1 MKNIFI
7 YFLIIYIPSFGQEIF
22 NEQIICDGNTREYII
37 YIPENYSNSSLPLLI
52 ALHGGGG
59 YAQEYMLYEAD
70 FRPVADTA
78 NFILVYPQALEDPN
92 DDLSTNWMHK
102 DPTNHDDVD
111 FIEAIIDTI
120 SNNYLID
127 NSRIYLCG
135 YSLGGMFC
143 YSTACKLSDKI
154 TAIGSV
160 AGGIFIGELTYCS
173 PSNPISVI
181 TINGTLDDTHP
192 YDDTEGIYHSVN
204 EINSFWINHNM
215 TDLQPIIEQVENINS
230 SDGSYVEK
238 YSWINGNECSEVQ
251 ELKIVNGGHDWPS
264 FHNNWGNQDI
274 DACIEIW
281 NFVSKFSSNISLDC
295 NTNMNINKF
304 QPSEKKL
311 LKTIDV
317 HGKTLKKNPQGIYF
331 DIYNDGSVDKV
342 IKFNNY
348 KD

>member
-1 MKNIFI
+1 
-7 YFLIIYIPSFGQEIF
+7 
-22 NEQIICDGNTREYII
+22 
-37 YIPENYSNSSLPLLI
+37 
-52 ALHGGGG
+52 
-59 YAQEYMLYEAD
+59 MLYEAD

-173 PSNPISVI
+173 PSNPISV
-181 TINGTLDDTHP
+181 L
-192 YDDTEGIYHSVN
+192 
-204 EINSFWINHNM
+204 
-215 TDLQPIIEQVENINS
+215 
-230 SDGSYVEK
+230 
-238 YSWINGNECSEVQ
+238 
-251 ELKIVNGGHDWPS
+251 
-264 FHNNWGNQDI
+264 
-274 DACIEIW
+274 
-281 NFVSKFSSNISLDC
+281 SL
-295 NTNMNINKF
+295 IH
-304 QPSEKKL
+304 
-311 LKTIDV
+311 I
-317 HGKTLKKNPQGIYF
+317 
-331 DIYNDGSVDKV
+331 
-342 IKFNNY
+342 
-348 KD
+348 